1 MNTPLA
7 MPNSPELHS
16 RMLSLCQS
24 FQTITLNEM
33 KSIQLMNRIDTK
45 FIATREQ
52 LNDILELAQSSYRIQ
67 VVNEERISSYD
78 TLYFDTEDYD
88 MYIQHHNRRLKR
100 QKIRTRSYVQ
110 SAITFL
116 EIKNKNNKGRTNKV
130 RVPIGSD
137 EFHEFGNNNKAMEL
151 MKSYSLYN
159 KNEIMPR
166 LRTQF
171 NRITLVNIGMTERL
185 TIDMDL
191 AFHNMENGVVVS
203 KPNLVII
210 ELKQDG
216 QVASPMRTILAR
228 LRIKQFKISKYCIG
242 TVFTNESVKRNRF
255 KTKMAKIQKLCQ

>member
-1 MNTPLA
+1 M
-7 MPNSPELHS
+7 
-16 RMLSLCQS
+16 
-24 FQTITLNEM
+24 
-33 KSIQLMNRIDTK
+33 
-45 FIATREQ
+45 
-52 LNDILELAQSSYRIQ
+52 
-67 VVNEERISSYD
+67 
-78 TLYFDTEDYD
+78 
-88 MYIQHHNRRLKR
+88 
-100 QKIRTRSYVQ
+100 
-110 SAITFL
+110 
-116 EIKNKNNKGRTNKV
+116 
-130 RVPIGSD
+130 PIGSD

-228 LRIKQFKISKYCIG
+228 LRINNLKLVNIVLEPSLQ
-242 TVFTNESVKRNRF
+242 
-255 KTKMAKIQKLCQ
+255 TKA